1 MRSRGSS
8 LCDFAIL
15 VVDIM
20 HGLEPQTIE
29 SLKLLL
35 KRKTPFVVA
44 LNKVDRLYDYQISP
58 RKDIWQH
65 LKTQATNTKLE
76 FEQRWNNIVGQFSEQ
91 GINVALAKDKKDPNE
106 YINVIP
112 TSAFNGDG
120 IGNLLAHIVTESQT
134 RHAQRLAFC
143 DELDCTVMEVRS
155 LPGLGMTIDV
165 ILLNGTLHI
174 NDVIVLSG
182 NEGPIATQIRDL
194 LMPQPL
200 KEIRVKVGF

>member
-65 LKTQATNTKLE
+65 LKSQAQNTKLE
-76 FEQRWNNIVGQFSEQ
+76 FEQRWNSVIGQFSEQ
-91 GINVALAKDKKDPNE
+91 GINVALAKDNKDPNE
-106 YINVIP
+106 YVSVIP

-120 IGNLLAHIVTESQT
+120 IGNLLAHIVNESQT
-134 RHAQRLAFC
+134 RYADRLAFC
-143 DELDCTVMEVRS
+143 DELDCTVM
-155 LPGLGMTIDV
+155 
-165 ILLNGTLHI
+165 
-174 NDVIVLSG
+174 
-182 NEGPIATQIRDL
+182 
-194 LMPQPL
+194 
-200 KEIRVKVGF
+200 